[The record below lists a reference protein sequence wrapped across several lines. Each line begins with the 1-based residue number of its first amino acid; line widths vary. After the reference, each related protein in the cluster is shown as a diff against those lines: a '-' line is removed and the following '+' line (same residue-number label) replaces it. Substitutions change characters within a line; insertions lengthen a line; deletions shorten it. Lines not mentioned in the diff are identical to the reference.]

1 MPYSHLPRVRLI
13 DHPTPL
19 EQLHRIGAGIGH
31 QALFVKRD
39 DAMAL
44 GLGGNK
50 LRSLEFWIG
59 EALNQGCDT
68 LLVAGQPVSNQC
80 RLTAAAAA
88 KVGLDCVILHNADR
102 PQRVEG
108 NLLLSHLYGAEI
120 CYLGPLNET
129 ERQEAAEQ
137 TAHELSKAGHRPYI
151 IGDPVLGAVGY
162 VVAAEELLNQASEAV
177 GDFDHIVIPG
187 SMGPTE
193 AGFLYGLL
201 RGGFTGQVHVIS
213 VEYGA
218 DELAARIEGIF
229 AGLMEKLGALG
240 VGPSMIARYD
250 DTFLAPGYG
259 VAGPAATDAMK
270 RFATSE
276 ALLLEPTYTAKPF
289 AALLAMIEDGTIPGG
304 ASVCALHTGG
314 VPSLFACPTLPSES
328 APENAYSNNSAESA
342 SMPDD

>member
-1 MPYSHLPRVRLI
+1 MPYSHLPRVRLVNR
-13 DHPTPL
+13 PTPL
-19 EQLHRIGAGIGH
+19 EQLHRIGAELGH
-31 QALFVKRD
+31 RALFVKRD

-44 GLGGNK
+44 GFGGNK

-59 EALNQGCDT
+59 DALKQGCDT

-88 KVGLDCVILHNADR
+88 KIGLRCVILHNADR
-102 PQRVEG
+102 PARVEG

-120 CYLGPLNET
+120 RYLGPLDEAA
-129 ERQEAAEQ
+129 RQEAAEE
-137 TAHELSKAGHRPYI
+137 TAREFHKAGRRPYI

-162 VVAAEELLNQASEAV
+162 VVAAEELLRQASETV
-177 GDFDHIVIPG
+177 GNFDHIVLPG

-201 RGGFTGQVHVIS
+201 RSGFAGQVHVIC

-218 DELAARIEGIF
+218 DETAARIETIL
-229 AGLMEKLGALG
+229 AGVVEKLGPLG
-240 VGPSMIARYD
+240 VGPSTIARYD
-250 DTFLAPGYG
+250 DTFLGAGYG
-259 VAGPAATDAMK
+259 VTTPPATEAMK

-289 AALLAMIEDGTIPGG
+289 AALLSMIEDGFIAGSEST
-304 ASVCALHTGG
+304 CALHTGG
-314 VPSLFACPTLPSES
+314 VPSLFESSTLSR
-328 APENAYSNNSAESA
+328 
-342 SMPDD
+342 

>member
-1 MPYSHLPRVRLI
+1 
-13 DHPTPL
+13 L
-19 EQLHRIGAGIGH
+19 EQLHRIGAEIGH

-59 EALNQGCDT
+59 EAVNQGCDT
-68 LLVAGQPVSNQC
+68 LLVAGQSVSNQC

-88 KVGLDCVILHNADR
+88 KIGLDCVILHNADR
-102 PQRVEG
+102 PTRVEG
-108 NLLLSHLYGAEI
+108 NLLLNHIFGAEI
-120 CYLGPLNET
+120 FYLGPVDEAA
-129 ERQEAAEQ
+129 RQEATEH
-137 TAHELSKAGHRPYI
+137 TARELRKAGRRPYI

-177 GDFDHIVIPG
+177 GDFDHIIVPG

-213 VEYGA
+213 VEYDV
-218 DELAARIEGIF
+218 DEMAARIETIF
-229 AGLMEKLGALG
+229 AGLEEKLGELG
-240 VGPSMIARYD
+240 VGPSTIAKYD
-250 DTFLAPGYG
+250 DTFLGPGYG
-259 VAGPAATDAMK
+259 MKSPAATDAMK

-289 AALLAMIEDGTIPGG
+289 AALLSMIEGGTIPGS

-314 VPSLFACPTLPSES
+314 VPSLFASCSTLPSE
-328 APENAYSNNSAESA
+328 
-342 SMPDD
+342 

>member
-1 MPYSHLPRVRLI
+1 LI

-19 EQLHRIGAGIGH
+19 EQLHRIGAEVGH
-31 QALFVKRD
+31 GALFVKRD
-39 DAMAL
+39 DAMSL

-59 EALNQGCDT
+59 DALKQGCDT

-102 PQRVEG
+102 PTRIEG
-108 NLLLSHLYGAEI
+108 NLLLNHLFGAEI
-120 CYLGPLNET
+120 CYLGPLNEAA
-129 ERQEAAEQ
+129 RQEAAEQ
-137 TAHELSKAGHRPYI
+137 TAREFRKTGRRPYI
-151 IGDPVLGAVGY
+151 IGNPVLGAVGY
-162 VVAAEELLNQASEAV
+162 VVAAEELLYQASGAV
-177 GDFDHIVIPG
+177 GNFDHIVIPG

-201 RGGFTGQVHVIS
+201 RDGFTGQVHVIS
-213 VEYGA
+213 VEYGV
-218 DELAARIEGIF
+218 DELAARIETIF
-229 AGLMEKLGALG
+229 AGLEEKLGALEI
-240 VGPSMIARYD
+240 GPSIIAQYD
-250 DTFLAPGYG
+250 DTFLGPGYG
-259 VAGPAATDAMK
+259 VTTPAAAQAIK

-289 AALLAMIEDGTIPGG
+289 AALLSMIEAGTIPDS

-314 VPSLFACPTLPSES
+314 VPSLFEYSTLS
-328 APENAYSNNSAESA
+328 
-342 SMPDD
+342 